1 MLYTVEEMAKKPG
14 RVTYT
19 RSATRKKN
27 TKNIKTGLK
36 INKIKIIFTLRLGL
50 ATVWAQGN
58 YSLKLFCFALANALI
73 IHFI

>member
-1 MLYTVEEMAKKPG
+1 MLYTVGETAKKPG

-58 YSLKLFCFALANALI
+58 YLLKLF
-73 IHFI
+73 